1 VRHCRMAASR
11 KAPRRC
17 PRCAGMAAAH
27 AAALSAPPPC
37 PLSPPAASLPARLAR
52 TGSSRA
58 LSASREDGLSRQC
71 CSAVLI
77 RVARIPRRA
86 AASPRRAAGVSLR
99 AAGVSAACPLRA
111 TGVSLFHVAVSDD
124 VRCILAPSA
133 LVLCAAVL
141 CERESDEPPE
151 SAACST
157 IATRCPR
164 RRPALHCSNVI
175 GPTRKLDEFESVVFC
190 FWFQICF
197 FSRPSRERALNA
209 ATGRATA
216 ASVEIRREEGPH
228 AYCASDQVLVLPVP
242 ARKRCPRPIS
252 DVAPRALRCGLQC
265 RRAAATF

>member
-1 VRHCRMAASR
+1 MQPAAPP
-11 KAPRRC
+11 PRR
-17 PRCAGMAAAH
+17 PLPLAAVALGLLGIGAIGAAGVLFPPSVGELLSAAH
-27 AAALSAPPPC
+27 AAALSAPPC

-52 TGSSRA
+52 TGSSPA

-111 TGVSLFHVAVSDD
+111 TCVSRFPVAGSDD

-141 CERESDEPPE
+141 CESVCDEPPE

-157 IATRCPR
+157 IATLCPR

-175 GPTRKLDEFESVVFC
+175 GKLVQFEK
-190 FWFQICF
+190 
-197 FSRPSRERALNA
+197 
-209 ATGRATA
+209 
-216 ASVEIRREEGPH
+216 RR
-228 AYCASDQVLVLPVP
+228 
-242 ARKRCPRPIS
+242 I
-252 DVAPRALRCGLQC
+252 
-265 RRAAATF
+265 F